1 MRQNYTNETYDI
13 CISLKNLYATKLCM
27 REIKAQDLY
36 ENAIYTK
43 MRYIRKCEKCNAN
56 EICGNIDCFSE
67 LVLKTRTL

>member
-1 MRQNYTNETYDI
+1 
-13 CISLKNLYATKLCM
+13 M